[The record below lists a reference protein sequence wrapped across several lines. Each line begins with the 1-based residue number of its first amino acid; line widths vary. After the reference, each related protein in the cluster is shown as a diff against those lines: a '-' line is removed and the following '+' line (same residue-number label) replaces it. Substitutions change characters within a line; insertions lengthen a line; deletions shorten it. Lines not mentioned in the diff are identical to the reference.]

1 MYEPYRFRSVSYTV
15 ATALAF
21 VAFLL
26 SAAPVARADG
36 VSEQI
41 KQANQALRQA
51 EKLLHDGKAADASKE
66 LEAADELIKK
76 IAAAEPTNLKLVQL
90 KIKYEKI
97 KKDVK
102 KRLPK
107 EETPKEESPKAGKQ
121 PDAPRVELPRAAR
134 EALHDVKK
142 TRSGIEHAYSM
153 IETSKTTEISKPVEA
168 HYADVEKAIG
178 ELKTQLQT
186 ARDLA
191 AEKGVTS
198 HPDLDEA
205 QAYLDAA
212 PERLAQVKAD
222 MAKFKSDQAADEQAA
237 QDREKEKKAS
247 AAQSHGRMMEDWKAL
262 SAVCTEYQ
270 QSFQSESE
278 MKKRGADAIPAWQ
291 DWKKRF
297 EPIRDQFRKRYGDEA
312 RLVNEAFT
320 DVPKPEGVEM
330 DAWMAANLAYD
341 LDMAQCEKRF
351 AEAAARWGEDAWRT
365 TSMIKLDNQEKLE
378 LKYQRAEDALR
389 YYKLAAQWDP
399 AGSYA
404 DAVRKSEAAVK
415 EALPLWKDV
424 LKKLTWPGHN
434 PDFAGPGDANEI
446 ARAALEF
453 LRKNPKWSKPE
464 YDDEHVPFA
473 ACVEGKGWDVWK
485 RAPLTQEPTQYSVD
499 VLVAFTGQADS
510 DLVYVYHM
518 VFYTDEFAGVK
529 PGLPLHYANS
539 KQYAKFRMLKESVPE
554 TK

>member
-1 MYEPYRFRSVSYTV
+1 MYPRKPFQSVFHHLGFAIAIV
-15 ATALAF
+15 AIGAFAVSSALA
-21 VAFLL
+21 
-26 SAAPVARADG
+26 DD
-36 VSEQI
+36 VSDWA
-41 KQANQALRQA
+41 KQADKSIRQA
-51 EKLLHDGKAADASKE
+51 EKLVFDRKPAEALKE
-66 LEAADELIKK
+66 LETADELIKK
-76 IAAAEPTNLKLVQL
+76 IVAADPANLRLVQL
-90 KIKYEKI
+90 KVKYEKTQKLAKDRLAKQE
-97 KKDVK
+97 KK
-102 KRLPK
+102 
-107 EETPKEESPKAGKQ
+107 EAESAKPNA
-121 PDAPRVELPRAAR
+121 ELPYEAR
-134 EALHDVKK
+134 QPMRTFKDMQGSVENLYNFIELSK
-142 TRSGIEHAYSM
+142 TREL
-153 IETSKTTEISKPVEA
+153 SKPVEE
-168 HYADVEKAIG
+168 YYTDVENGIEG
-178 ELKTQLQT
+178 LKEQLKKV
-186 ARDLA
+186 REIA
-191 AEKGVTS
+191 ASKGVES

-205 QAYLDAA
+205 QRYIDEA
-212 PERLAQVKAD
+212 PARLEQVKKD
-222 MAKFKSDQAADEQAA
+222 MAKFKSDQAAQEQAA
-237 QDREKEKKAS
+237 QDQENEKKAA
-247 AAQSHGRMMEDWKAL
+247 AAQNHGQMIEDWKAL
-262 SAVCTEYQ
+262 SAVCAEYQ

-278 MKKRGADAIPAWQ
+278 MKKRGADVIPAWQ

-341 LDMAQCEKRF
+341 LDIARCEKNF
-351 AEAAARWGEDAWRT
+351 AEAAARWGEAAWRT
-365 TSMIKLDNQEKLE
+365 TSMIELDNKEKLE
-378 LKYQRAEDALR
+378 LKYQRAEDALC

-399 AGSYA
+399 SGSYKEA
-404 DAVRKSEAAVK
+404 IQKAEAAVK

-453 LRKNPKWSKPE
+453 LRKHPKWTKPE

-473 ACVEGKGWDVWK
+473 ACVEGKGWEVWK
-485 RAPLTQEPTQYSVD
+485 RAPLTEEPTQYSVD
-499 VLVAFTGQADS
+499 VLVAFTGKADP

-529 PGLPLHYANS
+529 PALPLHYANS